1 MIRTTALKRL
11 WRRTVWRFQS
21 TLTFRMTL
29 FYGALFAVAS
39 MLSLYGTRKAIESYA
54 ESQIRREMTV
64 GSALFDR
71 IAAMQFHQ
79 LAQAGNVL
87 ANDFGFREAVGTSD
101 AATIG
106 SALQS
111 LQGRFKI
118 DHAMF
123 VAVDG
128 TVAGPDEALSAVDR
142 TQLFDALDAGRER
155 GIVRWRG
162 QSHMVAAAPVRAP
175 MLMGWVVFARNM
187 GPADLRQLAQL
198 SSIDLHPQLVPS
210 TSAVGRGTE
219 VRDIDRDGERILS
232 WARPVPAL
240 VKAVPQ
246 QLVLEYSLG
255 RELIKACMALG

>member
-1 MIRTTALKRL
+1 MIRAAAFKRL

-29 FYGALFAVAS
+29 FYGALFVAVS
-39 MLSLYGTRKAIESYA
+39 MLSLFGTRKAIESYA

-87 ANDFGFREAVGTSD
+87 ASDFGFREAVGTSD
-101 AATIG
+101 AATIA

-118 DHAMF
+118 DDAMF
-123 VAVDG
+123 VGIDG
-128 TVAGPDEALSAVDR
+128 AVAGGAVGLSAEDQ

-162 QSHMVAAAPVRAP
+162 QSHMVAHRRGDADGLGRVRAQY
-175 MLMGWVVFARNM
+175 GTG
-187 GPADLRQLAQL
+187 GPPATRQALLDRPASATRAADPRRGTRRRG
-198 SSIDLHPQLVPS
+198 SGGRSRRRTHPQLGAS
-210 TSAVGRGTE
+210 G
-219 VRDIDRDGERILS
+219 
-232 WARPVPAL
+232 ARAGGGC
-240 VKAVPQ
+240 AATA
-246 QLVLEYSLG
+246 G
-255 RELIKACMALG
+255 AGI